1 MASSSSDAAGSDHE
15 DLAPRHGHDQLDP
28 SEERRLIRK
37 IDIAV
42 GVPVFVLFLLS
53 YLDRSNLGNALSAG
67 MPNELDG
74 FPANGANVAT
84 SVFCERSLLPCVCRS
99 SPAHSELDLPRFA
112 VVTYVVFETPSAMF
126 FQLIGVRRAIAAIT
140 FAWGITTLCTGFVT
154 TYAGLLA
161 ARLVL
166 GACETGFFPIFA
178 IYLTFWYSRTQ
189 IGLRTSYL
197 FVAAAVS
204 GAFGGLLAAAIL
216 NIPASTGKPSWAYL
230 YFIEGGVTVVAGIA
244 AYFVLADDFENAWFL
259 NEREREIMR
268 IRERRNEYQ
277 GSARAS
283 KQTDSEKQDGS
294 DSPHGYNWAEAALA
308 LKDPKTW
315 LSATAQ
321 FGADSC
327 LFAFATFLPTI
338 IRTFNPLYST
348 IEIQLLTVG
357 AAIFTDKKGHRWAVL
372 TASSI
377 LIIVGFA
384 ILLATDARSFGPRYF
399 ATFLTSLIYTIV
411 GLNVSWLNMNNALSI
426 KRSGILAGQI
436 FLTTDAPAYTRGYA
450 TCLGLVGYSM
460 TAYLAMALLLSTWNA
475 ARERQQRLVRN
486 EVTAVM
492 RNEDRRFV
500 QGARAGAEGDE
511 EHTRW
516 SSSFASSTNHT
527 RTRTTNPSDGQQRH
541 DAGSFQ
547 GRRRWLEGVVGDG
560 LAFGEPVSFKYAL

>member
-1 MASSSSDAAGSDHE
+1 LSHGFPTAAAPDDDSGKRWAAMASSSSDAAGSDHE

-84 SVFCERSLLPCVCRS
+84 SVF
-99 SPAHSELDLPRFA
+99 F
-112 VVTYVVFETPSAMF
+112 VTYVVFETPSAMF

-426 KRSGILAGQI
+426 KRSTASGIQLSLGKCRWHSGRPDLPHYGRAGLHTRICDVPGSGGILDDG
-436 FLTTDAPAYTRGYA
+436 LPCDGVVTLHLERGKGTAA
-450 TCLGLVGYSM
+450 T
-460 TAYLAMALLLSTWNA
+460 
-475 ARERQQRLVRN
+475 
-486 EVTAVM
+486 
-492 RNEDRRFV
+492 
-500 QGARAGAEGDE
+500 ARAE
-511 EHTRW
+511 
-516 SSSFASSTNHT
+516 
-527 RTRTTNPSDGQQRH
+527 
-541 DAGSFQ
+541 
-547 GRRRWLEGVVGDG
+547 
-560 LAFGEPVSFKYAL
+560 